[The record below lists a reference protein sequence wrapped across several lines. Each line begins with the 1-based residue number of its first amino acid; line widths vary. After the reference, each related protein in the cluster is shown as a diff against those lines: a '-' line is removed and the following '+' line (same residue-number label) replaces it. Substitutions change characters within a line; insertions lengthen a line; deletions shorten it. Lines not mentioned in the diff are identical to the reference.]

1 LPSPSERVAKV
12 EKITIHTKHLY
23 RIQTHSRLTKWF
35 TAENN
40 NTTTKTIAAFRCFT
54 ELFKLKCKGLKPFFI
69 IKKLKVLG
77 FRGRH

>member
-40 NTTTKTIAAFRCFT
+40 NTTSKTIAAFRCFT
-54 ELFKLKCKGLKPFFI
+54 ELFKLKRKSFSPLWG
-69 IKKLKVLG
+69 
-77 FRGRH
+77 